1 MKHIVSVSLGHPARD
16 AVRETEILGEQVRLE
31 RIGVDGDLAKAASL
45 IEDLDG
51 NVDAIGLGGIILH
64 AYVAGRCYT
73 IRDAAKLA
81 SHAPNTPVV
90 CGAGL
95 KTYLE
100 AEVIRRLDSRF
111 QWQGKRVLVTSAVDR
126 YSMAKAFID
135 VGAQVTLGDL
145 AFAAEIPI
153 GIRNITLF
161 NILAKVVLPGAFRLP
176 FQLLYPTGQQ
186 QSEAAP
192 PTTAPAV
199 GKLERFQKFYD
210 QADVIA
216 GDWHYISKYLPVS
229 LTNKVIVTNTNTE
242 QNLVDLQA
250 RGVAAVITTTPRL
263 DGRSVGVNMLEAA
276 LAAVRGFPIEMA
288 DYKELTSRLKPDVYM
303 T

>member
-16 AVRETEILGEQVRLE
+16 AVRETEILGEQVTLE
-31 RIGVDGDLAKAASL
+31 RIGVNGDLSKAASL
-45 IEDLDG
+45 IQEIDG
-51 NVDAIGLGGIILH
+51 KVDAIGLGGIILH
-64 AYVAGRCYT
+64 AYIDGRRYT

-81 SHAPNTPVV
+81 FYAPNTPVV

-100 AEVIRRLDSRF
+100 AEVVRRLDNKF
-111 QWQGKRVLVTSAVDR
+111 KWQGKRVLVTSAVDR

-135 VGAQVTLGDL
+135 AGAEVTLGDV
-145 AFAAEIPI
+145 AFALGIPI

-161 NILAKVVLPGAFRLP
+161 NSLVRVALPIAFRLP

-192 PTTAPAV
+192 QV
-199 GKLERFQKFYD
+199 RKLERFRKFYD
-210 QADVIA
+210 QAEVIA
-216 GDWHYISKYLPVS
+216 GDWHYISKYLPDD
-229 LTNKVIVTNTNTE
+229 LTGKIIVTNTNTE
-242 QNLVDLQA
+242 QNLVDLQV
-250 RGVAAVITTTPRL
+250 RGIAVVITTTPRL
-263 DGRSVGVNMLEAA
+263 DGRSVAVNVLEAA
-276 LAAVRGFPIEMA
+276 LAAVRGFPIDAA
-288 DYKELTSRLKPDVYM
+288 DYKELVSSLEPDVYS